1 MKRTAAVILPLLL
14 AVLCACAAA
23 SPMDLS
29 GYLHARSRLSLPL
42 GVADLYQTQ
51 ETDGAGYC
59 LPLSDRLTLRF
70 LAEKSGALYECRVLL
85 RKRSANGEA
94 LPLDY
99 ETKDAFL
106 RECSATLQAFCGI
119 SAEDAEKTLCA
130 LSMEDDAS
138 YGQTGILTTKT
149 GAWAVRFQSHPLEA
163 AFSVRDERLCALP
176 TAETPVS
183 RPLFDDTTATRT
195 ETVPHK

>member
-14 AVLCACAAA
+14 AVLCACAA
-23 SPMDLS
+23 SPTMDLS
-29 GYLHARSRLSLPL
+29 GYLHARSLLSLPL
-42 GVADLYQTQ
+42 EITALYQTQ
-51 ETDGAGYC
+51 EANGAGYC
-59 LPLSDRLTLRF
+59 LPLNDRLTVRF
-70 LAEKSGALYECRVLL
+70 LAEASGALYECRVLL
-85 RKRSANGEA
+85 RKLDTNGEA
-94 LPLDY
+94 LPLDN

-106 RECSATLQAFCGI
+106 RECSATLQAFCGV
-119 SAEDAEKTLCA
+119 SPEDAEATLRA

-138 YGQTGILTTKT
+138 YGQTGMLTTKT

-163 AFSVRDERLCALP
+163 AFCVRDERLLSLP